1 MAVINDILD
10 YSKLS
15 TGKLRFDSRNFSP
28 REVMNE
34 VVKLFEVKANEKG
47 LQILS
52 NIDQSL
58 PQNVTGDDFR
68 LRQVLINLLS
78 NAIKFTNQG
87 SIIVSGSVLRKT
99 DDAVK
104 IQFTVADTGIGIP
117 SDMQSQIFEE
127 FTQADGG
134 ISRKFGG
141 TGLGLTIV
149 KKIVDYRVAKFP

>member
-1 MAVINDILD
+1 
-10 YSKLS
+10 
-15 TGKLRFDSRNFSP
+15 
-28 REVMNE
+28 
-34 VVKLFEVKANEKG
+34 
-47 LQILS
+47 
-52 NIDQSL
+52 L

-117 SDMQSQIFEE
+117 PEMQSQIFEE

-149 KKIVDYRVAKFP
+149 KKLVELQGGEISLTSEPNEGTIIKVVIPYSIKESSTAGFEEKTFTE